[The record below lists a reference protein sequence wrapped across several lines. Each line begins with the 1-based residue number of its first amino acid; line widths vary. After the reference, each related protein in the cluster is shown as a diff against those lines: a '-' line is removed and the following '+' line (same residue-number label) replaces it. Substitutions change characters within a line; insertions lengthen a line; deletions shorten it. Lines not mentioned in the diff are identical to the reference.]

1 MSLYFKTNNYIPFKI
16 HWNNLK
22 IDEIVIIRDSLD
34 SKKINIYSSYEDNVV
49 DDDEFLSSYLQLL
62 NYKALLFD
70 LFS

>member
-49 DDDEFLSSYLQLL
+49 DDDEF
-62 NYKALLFD
+62 
-70 LFS
+70 

>member
-22 IDEIVIIRDSLD
+22 IDEIVIIRNSLD

-49 DDDEFLSSYLQLL
+49 DDDEFFKQLSTAPKLQSIT
-62 NYKALLFD
+62 F
-70 LFS
+70 